1 MKKWILLLVSG
12 SCIFTGIFL
21 AYGKTAT
28 SSTVETVRVS
38 KGDIVDVVKAT
49 GRVEAVEDFIVRSK
63 VHGRIEEVLKEEG
76 EQVRAGE
83 DLIRFDSTESEDS
96 LKKARLKLEQTE
108 NDILESKSKLDASDK
123 VHADPHEL
131 ELHLKTKERQLS
143 QNQINKESAER
154 ELHIARELYKI
165 QTESLIN
172 LKAKTERFKKA
183 EMEVLQ
189 AQGELE
195 EARMLFSIKEKTR
208 INLTTIK
215 YEHEKQ
221 KRLGQLAEAELHM
234 EAVLHKRLRLVSPI
248 NGTVISKDV
257 KKGMSVPA
265 GEPLMTV
272 ANLDRLKV
280 RVEVDE
286 VDAGRIMT
294 GQEAVITFDSFA
306 DRKFRGHVDRIAPK
320 ALIKGERTIVE
331 VIILIDEKTNLL
343 RISNQVDVKIVL
355 EKKENILNLPLTAVH
370 QGSPSFVWLYQE
382 GRARKA
388 GIKTGVS
395 DLESIEI
402 ISGLRSGDV
411 IIAGN
416 ADLKD
421 GGKVNIR

>member
-96 LKKARLKLEQTE
+96 LKKARLKLEQAE

-221 KRLGQLAEAELHM
+221 KRLGQLAEAELNM
-234 EAVLHKRLRLVSPI
+234 EAVHHKRLRLVSPLH
-248 NGTVISKDV
+248 GTVVSKDV
-257 KKGMSVPA
+257 KKGMSVLA

-355 EKKENILNLPLTAVH
+355 EKRGDILNLPLTAVH
-370 QGSPSFVWLYQE
+370 QGNPSFVWLYQE
-382 GRARKA
+382 GRARKT